1 MSNVCI
7 THKITTLTATAARQ
21 KQSSVYF
28 VRKYVISS
36 SLRIY
41 DNDIPIVTA
50 MGQTS
55 NIYQFDSNI
64 ALEKFFTT

>member
-41 DNDIPIVTA
+41 DNDIRN
-50 MGQTS
+50 S
-55 NIYQFDSNI
+55 NGTDI
-64 ALEKFFTT
+64 